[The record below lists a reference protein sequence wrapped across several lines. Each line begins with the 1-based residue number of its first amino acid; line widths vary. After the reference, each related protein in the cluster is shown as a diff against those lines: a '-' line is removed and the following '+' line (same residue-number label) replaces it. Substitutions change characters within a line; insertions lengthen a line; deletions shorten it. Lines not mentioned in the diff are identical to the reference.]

1 MLWAQEE
8 RRKIRERTVRGQ
20 RARGHQGYW
29 PGGTPPY
36 GWRLEGHK
44 PARPVR
50 DEAEHETFM
59 LMVDLLVRKRWN
71 CGKIADHLNALDV
84 PTRST
89 IRDRKRAERLGEPEP
104 AATPWSREVIRMI
117 LGNDV
122 HWNGK
127 VVFGAPNQSGKY
139 ARSHKTKLDWQ
150 GKPVYGD
157 PIELTLPE
165 PPLTKAEYQ
174 AVRRA
179 LARREQSNP
188 AAARSQMLTMR
199 LFGECGKPYYGVSL
213 KDKPFDTYRCTGNR
227 HGRAEKCGC
236 KQVQVQDLDERVWSV
251 VADFLSDPAR
261 LEAAARAWLD
271 LPDEAD
277 ENGAEA
283 IAGIDK
289 RIRELERGQANAA
302 RELLL
307 SDTPDLLRAA
317 LADIGREL
325 ATLKERRAAY
335 DAFRA
340 QATAKAQQ
348 ISDLAALAERA
359 RGRLATMPQEARRE
373 VCEILGIR
381 VQMEG
386 GIVSGKDRVAR
397 PARLVVTGSIDPRLS
412 FGEDGGAA
420 DGGSGGGPGPD
431 NSGSDGR
438 TPGGSSGAHLVAR
451 RTPSNF
457 AKSDDELDHLHLR
470 VRLLN
475 TDLQTVQV
483 LGGADRLL
491 GVVHVA
497 HAGVDASEHGETLR
511 VLEGGVQLGEVVT
524 ARQHGGLG
532 LDRLEDVGQ
541 VEDREVGVERLEGR
555 AAGPHHGDRAGGHV
569 LQHILLGAE
578 LLVRVDLDVVAAV
591 GGLGQQLAELDAGGV
606 LRVLIGLVEG
616 ELQGGGCATAGRLTG
631 ASRGAA
637 ATGDE
642 RQGQQTGGDN
652 RNCA

>member
-1 MLWAQEE
+1 MSASRKPTTAARAVYYLRVSTTGQVEDGTSLETQKAWCLAEIERRGWEPVGEFIERGESGADATRPEWNRLLNAARDRQFDAVFVFDLDRFTRDILLGIGATRDLRALGIALHDAKNPATNAAAEDEEFLTGLRMLWAQEE

-20 RARGHQGYW
+20 RARGDQGFW

-50 DEAEHETFM
+50 NETEHETFT

-89 IRDRKRAERLGEPEP
+89 IRDRKRAARLGEPEP
-104 AATPWSREVIRMI
+104 TATLWSREVVRMI

-122 HWNGK
+122 HWTGK
-127 VVFGAPNQSGKY
+127 VIFGAPNQSGKY

-150 GKPVYGD
+150 GKPVHGD

-188 AAARSQMLTMR
+188 GAARSQMLTLR
-199 LFGECGKPYYGVSL
+199 LFGACGTAYYGVSL

-227 HGRAEKCGC
+227 HGRVKCGC

-251 VADFLSDPAR
+251 VAEFLSDPAR
-261 LEAAARAWLD
+261 LETAARAWLE

-277 ENGAEA
+277 ESGAEVV
-283 IAGIDK
+283 AGIDK
-289 RIRELERGQANAA
+289 RIRELERGQTNAA

-325 ATLKERRAAY
+325 ATLRERRATY

-359 RGRLATMPQEARRE
+359 RGRLAMMPPEARRE

-386 GIVSGKDRVAR
+386 RIVTGKDRVAR
-397 PARLVVTGSIDPRLS
+397 PERLVVTGSIDPRLS
-412 FGEDGGAA
+412 FGEGGGGS
-420 DGGSGGGPGPD
+420 DGGSGGGSGPN

-438 TPGGSSGAHLVAR
+438 TPGGSSGAHLVAS
-451 RTPSNF
+451 TAPSNSG
-457 AKSDDELDHLHLR
+457 KSGHRRD
-470 VRLLN
+470 
-475 TDLQTVQV
+475 
-483 LGGADRLL
+483 
-491 GVVHVA
+491 
-497 HAGVDASEHGETLR
+497 R
-511 VLEGGVQLGEVVT
+511 VLRCRCPVLVVQKQ
-524 ARQHGGLG
+524 AQPR
-532 LDRLEDVGQ
+532 
-541 VEDREVGVERLEGR
+541 
-555 AAGPHHGDRAGGHV
+555 
-569 LQHILLGAE
+569 
-578 LLVRVDLDVVAAV
+578 
-591 GGLGQQLAELDAGGV
+591 
-606 LRVLIGLVEG
+606 
-616 ELQGGGCATAGRLTG
+616 
-631 ASRGAA
+631 
-637 ATGDE
+637 
-642 RQGQQTGGDN
+642 
-652 RNCA
+652 

>member
-1 MLWAQEE
+1 MSAPRKPTTVTRAVYYLRVSTAGQVEDGTSLETQKAWCLAEIERRGWEPVGEFIERGESGADATRPEWNRLLRAARDRQFDAVFVFDLDRFSRDILLGIGATRDLRALGIALHDAKNPATNAAAEDEEFLTGLRMLWAQEE

-157 PIELTLPE
+157 PIELTLPD
-165 PPLTKAEYQ
+165 PPLTKAQYQ

-227 HGRAEKCGC
+227 HGRAKCGC

-289 RIRELERGQANAA
+289 RIKELERGQANAA

-412 FGEDGGAA
+412 FGEGGGAT
-420 DGGSGGGPGPD
+420 DGGSGGGSGPD

-438 TPGGSSGAHLVAR
+438 TPGGSSGAHRVTRTAPSNSGKSDDRPIPACYSASARGTPESDRHPSHRSRPLSRCRPTAGGQAR
-451 RTPSNF
+451 RTP
-457 AKSDDELDHLHLR
+457 
-470 VRLLN
+470 
-475 TDLQTVQV
+475 
-483 LGGADRLL
+483 
-491 GVVHVA
+491 
-497 HAGVDASEHGETLR
+497 
-511 VLEGGVQLGEVVT
+511 
-524 ARQHGGLG
+524 
-532 LDRLEDVGQ
+532 
-541 VEDREVGVERLEGR
+541 
-555 AAGPHHGDRAGGHV
+555 
-569 LQHILLGAE
+569 
-578 LLVRVDLDVVAAV
+578 
-591 GGLGQQLAELDAGGV
+591 
-606 LRVLIGLVEG
+606 
-616 ELQGGGCATAGRLTG
+616 
-631 ASRGAA
+631 
-637 ATGDE
+637 
-642 RQGQQTGGDN
+642 
-652 RNCA
+652 